1 MRRRTPSEIKAY
13 GDGYAEAYK
22 EFCHLLE
29 KNDKDK
35 AIRKME
41 LFAKAVEI
49 TVETATDEPQ
59 TEEPTPWCK
68 YCQRRWE
75 NDCVGVAQCI
85 RDMQMIAE
93 LYKASED
100 EPQTER
106 SE

>member
-1 MRRRTPSEIKAY
+1 MRKRTPSEIKAY

-41 LFAKAVEI
+41 IFAKAVEI

-59 TEEPTPWCK
+59 TCE
-68 YCQRRWE
+68 
-75 NDCVGVAQCI
+75 DCRHNGVKHAYDYACDKCT
-85 RDMQMIAE
+85 DMDKFQH
-93 LYKASED
+93 ED

-106 SE
+106 IE